1 MKTGGMPKLLN
12 TKLLFRPWAENGRG
26 KASRFLMMA
35 TSLQN
40 SFLEIVWR

>member
-1 MKTGGMPKLLN
+1 MKTGGMSKLL
-12 TKLLFRPWAENGRG
+12 LRPWAGNGWG

-35 TSLQN
+35 TSTQD